1 MNKAAIK
8 AMTPMAPT
16 PTPTPIPVFAPAVSP
31 LPELDP
37 DVSDEALE
45 VDGAVSVVDVD
56 ADVDVDVDVEI
67 DVGVGVE
74 VADVT
79 AYSTFQPQKSIAP
92 TVELAV
98 SVVVAIVN
106 ESESS
111 EVDP

>member
-1 MNKAAIK
+1 
-8 AMTPMAPT
+8 MAPT

-31 LPELDP
+31 LPEFDA

-56 ADVDVDVDVEI
+56 EAVDEAVDVAVDVDI
-67 DVGVGVE
+67 DVDVGVE

-79 AYSTFQPQKSIAP
+79 AYSTFQPHISIAP